1 MSILWILGEAKSG
14 KSELA
19 EEIFARL
26 PGKKFYIGTLP
37 RTPRWMSTIKKH
49 AARRPKSWKLIEI
62 TDNMD
67 VATELIRQSSKRE
80 TVSTLLDGWGV
91 YLRRR
96 ALQWGE
102 ENVNVTMAD
111 EMLFIDQIYAEYRR
125 LVDVCHY
132 LIVVE
137 HISAKS
143 PTPVDYKLDS
153 VTWRVR
159 AVVSRCI
166 AEADK
171 VIYHDIEDVSHKD
184 KRYVERIANE
194 MIVCGSH
201 MSAQTGFF

>member
-1 MSILWILGEAKSG
+1 MSVLWILGEAKSG

-37 RTPRWMSTIKKH
+37 RTPKWMSTIKKH

-62 TDNMD
+62 TDDMD
-67 VATELIRQSSKRE
+67 VATEIIRRSGE
-80 TVSTLLDGWGV
+80 CEVVSVLLDGWGV

-96 ALQWGE
+96 ALRWGE
-102 ENVNVTMAD
+102 ENVSATIDD
-111 EMLFIDQIYAEYRR
+111 EMIFVNEMYEEYRR
-125 LVDVCHY
+125 LVDVCNY

-137 HISAKS
+137 HISAAP
-143 PTPVDYKLDS
+143 PTPDDYEADS
-153 VTWRVR
+153 ATWRVR
-159 AVVSRCI
+159 AVVSRCL

-184 KRYVERIANE
+184 RRFVEKMANE
-194 MIVCGSH
+194 MMMHSKVHIQH
-201 MSAQTGFF
+201 